1 MKIRLI
7 TIGKIKDKE
16 LQFLINSYLDKISH
30 YCSIEIVS
38 IKEDNF
44 LKDPNIEEQNIISK
58 NECEL
63 IKKYF
68 PNSYNFSLCIEGKQI
83 DSIEFSNQ
91 IKKLEDMGN
100 YKYINFIIGSSH
112 GLDKKIKDESNSLL
126 SFSKMTFTHQMM
138 QYILLEQIFRSFKII
153 KNEKYHK

>member
-1 MKIRLI
+1 MIVRLI
-7 TIGKIKDKE
+7 TIGKIKVVV
-16 LQFLINSYLDKISH
+16 LQFVINSYLDKISH
-30 YCSIEIVS
+30 YCSIERVS

-44 LKDPNIEEQNIISK
+44 LKDPNIVEQNIILK

-68 PNSYNFSLCIEGKQI
+68 PNSYNFSLCIEGNQI

-100 YKYINFIIGSSH
+100 YKYINFIIASSH
-112 GLDKKIKDESNSLL
+112 GLAKKIKDHSNSLL
-126 SFSKMTFTHQMM
+126 PLSKMTFTHEMM

>member
-7 TIGKIKDKE
+7 TVGKIKDKE
-16 LQFLINSYLDKISH
+16 LQILINSYIEKISH
-30 YCSIEIVS
+30 YCNIEIIS
-38 IKEDNF
+38 IREDNY
-44 LKDPNIEEQNIISK
+44 LKDPNIEEQNIILK
-58 NECEL
+58 NEFEL

-68 PNSYNFSLCIEGKQI
+68 NNSYNISLCIEGKQI
-83 DSIEFSNQ
+83 DSIQFSDKL
-91 IKKLEDMGN
+91 KKLEDMSN
-100 YKYINFIIGSSH
+100 YKYINFIIGSSY
-112 GLDKKIKDESNSLL
+112 GLDKNIKNQSNEIL

>member
-16 LQFLINSYLDKISH
+16 LQILINSYIEKISH
-30 YCSIEIVS
+30 YCNIEIIS
-38 IKEDNF
+38 IRENNF
-44 LKDPNIEEQNIISK
+44 LKNPNIEEQNIILK
-58 NECEL
+58 NESDL
-63 IKKYF
+63 IKKYLID
-68 PNSYNFSLCIEGKQI
+68 SYNISLCIEGKQI
-83 DSIEFSNQ
+83 DSIEFSNK
-91 IKKLEDMGN
+91 IKKLEDIKN

-112 GLDKKIKDESNSLL
+112 GLEKKIKDESNDLL

-138 QYILLEQIFRSFKII
+138 QYILLEQIFRAFKII